1 MLRVCGDHSSVLF
14 SNVIPVAA
22 GRGVGIMRDV
32 HFVRLLSVILES
44 AITAANTSVVLTSR
58 AHISKVFHP
67 I

>member
-1 MLRVCGDHSSVLF
+1 MFCLVSQS
-14 SNVIPVAA
+14 VAA
-22 GRGVGIMRDV
+22 DGVGMMRDV

-44 AITAANTSVVLTSR
+44 AITTSVVLTSH